1 MVPENLNLDKIISF
15 ITKGKF
21 KNSIVHDS
29 GLYSLLEI
37 FTDIKPKL
45 NDDDAD
51 MDELLKFVQDK
62 YLPAIEKSIEYYS
75 LFKYLF
81 KEVDIN
87 QSNKSKINFGS
98 MISEQYRMHQIFLKL
113 LQKYFMIISC

>member
-1 MVPENLNLDKIISF
+1 
-15 ITKGKF
+15 
-21 KNSIVHDS
+21 VHDS

-87 QSNKSKINFGS
+87 KSNKSKINFGS
-98 MISEQYRMHQIFLKL
+98 MISEQYRMHPDTVSYTHLTL
-113 LQKYFMIISC
+113 P